1 MTISSSPTSPSK
13 EQQKTSSTEKLPNPT
28 IRALGQE
35 LFRSISSPASTNDNE
50 QTERVD
56 LEEKKGTEN
65 GVEETLSVKGSSEQQ
80 QMEVEDSTNTVTI
93 LPDTSQYLLED
104 GQVLTGIDEKE
115 EEEEEEEEERSRTPE
130 PVSKLDKSRFD
141 YTQKLIENVDI
152 PNVPSTFSFGVQNK
166 SSEGTSTFSFI
177 SATNLGKRKTVDM
190 GEHTDNSAVMERLVV
205 EDDDTV
211 SGLTY
216 QLLLF

>member
-1 MTISSSPTSPSK
+1 MTISSSPTSPSR
-13 EQQKTSSTEKLPNPT
+13 EQQKTSSMEKLPNPT

-65 GVEETLSVKGSSEQQ
+65 GIEETLSVKGISEQQ

-93 LPDTSQYLLED
+93 LPDSSQYLLED

-115 EEEEEEEEERSRTPE
+115 EEEEEEECSRTPE
-130 PVSKLDKSRFD
+130 PVSKLDKTRFD
-141 YTQKLIENVDI
+141 YAQKLIENVDI
-152 PNVPSTFSFGVQNK
+152 PNVPSIFSFGVQNK
-166 SSEGTSTFSFI
+166 SSEGTSNAFSFI

-190 GEHTDNSAVMERLVV
+190 EEHTDNSDVMERLVV

-211 SGLTY
+211 SSLTH
-216 QLLLF
+216 QLVLF

>member
-1 MTISSSPTSPSK
+1 MTISSSPTSPSR
-13 EQQKTSSTEKLPNPT
+13 EQQKTSSMEKLSNPT

-56 LEEKKGTEN
+56 VEVKKGTEN
-65 GVEETLSVKGSSEQQ
+65 GVEESFSVKDISEQQ
-80 QMEVEDSTNTVTI
+80 KMEVEDSTNTVTI
-93 LPDTSQYLLED
+93 LPDLSQYLLED
-104 GQVLTGIDEKE
+104 GQVLAGIDEKEE

-130 PVSKLDKSRFD
+130 PVSKLDKTRFD
-141 YTQKLIENVDI
+141 YAQKLIENVDI

-166 SSEGTSTFSFI
+166 SSEGTSNAFSFI
-177 SATNLGKRKTVDM
+177 SATNLGKRKTVD
-190 GEHTDNSAVMERLVV
+190 TDNSDVMEGLVV

-211 SGLTY
+211 SRLTY
-216 QLLLF
+216 QLVLF